1 MGGCQRPRSEGG
13 NQSAVDTSVRG
24 RTLAAQAG
32 ARAQQGLGAQL
43 FPNGRETVWPVWLL
57 GAGCAIKTAV
67 LPELIHSCDPI
78 PVKIPSGL
86 FHFSRDFFFSSVLHP
101 AAHCN
106 HLWGAPIPA
115 TGALGQTGLTPG
127 PTPASARGSSEFRW
141 SREPA
146 GSQLG
151 APHARGRG
159 WLPSEIHMLF
169 HAQEFP
175 YW

>member
-1 MGGCQRPRSEGG
+1 M
-13 NQSAVDTSVRG
+13 RG

-86 FHFSRDFFFSSVLHP
+86 FHFSRDFFFFQ
-101 AAHCN
+101 CF
-106 HLWGAPIPA
+106 APCC
-115 TGALGQTGLTPG
+115 TLQSLVG
-127 PTPASARGSSEFRW
+127 SADPSRRGS
-141 SREPA
+141 
-146 GSQLG
+146 GSNG
-151 APHARGRG
+151 PDTRADTG
-159 WLPSEIHMLF
+159 
-169 HAQEFP
+169 
-175 YW
+175 